1 MAKQKSRIMKCIDEL
16 NAMVDEA
23 KNPLFHQDQIILDRD
38 NLKDLI
44 DELKRTVPEE
54 VSGCMEIY
62 ARREEIMAE
71 ARDEAEHI
79 RNEARQQSD
88 DMLDAVRAKTKEMLS
103 ENEIMMRAEENANLI
118 INNADRE
125 AQKIIKGANEEADA
139 IVNDADNYANAV
151 YAEFDKYLRTSL
163 NNLQNIIEDCAS
175 ETARNSNYLLEA
187 LRKSQDEIRA
197 NLDAVNN
204 SGTESAE
211 NEELPADQG
220 MGPTAPISLDL
231 GPDSEN

>member
-1 MAKQKSRIMKCIDEL
+1 MAKPKARIMKCIDEL
-16 NAMVDEA
+16 NAMVDEG
-23 KNPLFHQDQIILDRD
+23 KSPLFHQDQVILDRD

-44 DELKRTVPEE
+44 DELRRTTPEE
-54 VSGCMEIY
+54 VSACMEMY
-62 ARREEIMAE
+62 ARREDIMAE
-71 ARDEAEHI
+71 ARDEADRI
-79 RNEARQQSD
+79 RNEAREQSD
-88 DMLDAVRAKTKEMLS
+88 DMLDAVRAKTKELLS
-103 ENEIMMRAEENANLI
+103 ESEIMMRAEENANLI

-151 YAEFDKYLRTSL
+151 YSEFDKYLRSSL
-163 NNLQNIIEDCAS
+163 NNLQNIIEDCAN
-175 ETARNSNYLLEA
+175 ETARNSNHLLEA

-204 SGTESAE
+204 AGTESGGNEDLPE
-211 NEELPADQG
+211 NQG

-231 GPDSEN
+231 DPDSEE